1 MLNSQSAI
9 AAVRRYGTPGQASR
23 IAPHGKRD
31 IHPEQL
37 TRTTEIS
44 EARPAMGQADAIWQS
59 VLWFFL
65 EGFALYGASLHCLAT
80 TAVHIGH
87 GQHLGLRSA
96 V

>member
-1 MLNSQSAI
+1 MRD
-9 AAVRRYGTPGQASR
+9 AAAPAYRHPSR

-65 EGFALYGASLHCLAT
+65 EGFAST
-80 TAVHIGH
+80 V
-87 GQHLGLRSA
+87 LRCT
-96 V
+96 VLQRLRYT